1 MEDNKKQKRE
11 ELMNKAA
18 EAMGDGA
25 KKLDQLIDKRSA
37 LGELSAPLTLGVI
50 VMLVVALA
58 NNTNLLLVG
67 ALGVAVGFAPKIV
80 KMVLAKKH
88 EMDAKKA
95 SQPKVEAKKDE
106 DKKV

>member
-1 MEDNKKQKRE
+1 MDEKKQKRE

-18 EAMGDGA
+18 EALSEGA
-25 KKLDQLIDKRSA
+25 KKLDQMVDKRSA

-58 NNTNLLLVG
+58 NNTNLLFLG
-67 ALGVAVGFAPKIV
+67 AIGVAFGFAPKIL
-80 KMVLAKKH
+80 KMILAKKAA
-88 EMDAKKA
+88 MDAKK
-95 SQPKVEAKKDE
+95 EKKEE